1 MGSLESINEENALTW
16 LMLSA
21 AGNNADAMY
30 CLGTLMLTPNSGI
43 YNREEGLLQL
53 RNAEKNGQ
61 EEAALYL
68 MIIDVYDTDCIDDLV
83 NISQVAHD
91 GPAADLGTLILRL
104 GNSLYQSEDLPNHKL
119 MALRA
124 YGYASKYGNIDA
136 MMKAGYMLEHGEEV
150 KQSFEAAL
158 KFYQKAADLGDPMA
172 KELLQDLMERM
183 DSDYIIIDDP

>member
-1 MGSLESINEENALTW
+1 
-16 LMLSA
+16 MLSA
-21 AGNNADAMY
+21 ARGNADAMY
-30 CLGTLMLTPNSGI
+30 CLGTLMLTPNSRI

-68 MIIDVYDTDCIDDLV
+68 VIIDVYDTDCIDDLI

-91 GPAADLGTLILRL
+91 GPATDLGTLILRL
-104 GNSLYQSEDLPNHKL
+104 GNCLYQSDALPNHKL

-124 YGYASKYGNIDA
+124 YAYASKYGNVNA
-136 MMKAGYMLEHGEEV
+136 MMKAGYMLENGEEV
-150 KQSFEAAL
+150 KQSFEEAL

-172 KELLQDLMERM
+172 KELLKDLMERM
-183 DSDYIIIDDP
+183 DLDYIIIDDP